1 MLKRALS
8 LGTSGILIFCGVFP
22 VQQTKASAIDEIP
35 PCSDDELIDATGLI
49 YQYHGSVTAS
59 GGNVAFTAWTSS
71 RNVMSYIGFTNISVQ
86 RSSNGTTW
94 TEEKTVSDILKA
106 NSSSH
111 SLSNYPITV
120 DGGYYYRIVCD
131 HYADN
136 GSGTTQSVPHT
147 TNSVWI
153 S

>member
-1 MLKRALS
+1 MYKRILS
-8 LGTSGILIFCGVFP
+8 LGTSGILICCGVLP
-22 VQQTKASAIDEIP
+22 VQQIKAAAADEFP
-35 PCSDDELIDATGLI
+35 PCSGDDLIDATGLI
-49 YQYHGSVTAS
+49 YQYHGSITAS
-59 GGNVAFTAWTSS
+59 GGNIAFTA
-71 RNVMSYIGFTNISVQ
+71 
-86 RSSNGTTW
+86 NGTTW
-94 TEEKTVSDILKA
+94 TEEKPLPDILKP

-136 GSGTTQSVPHT
+136 GSGTTQSVSHT